1 MRAFK
6 RSELQLSFYLSCLLT
21 QPCLQLSGTVEF
33 TLRQSVSIRAEKT
46 ADESTTEQKWNKAQD
61 ENVEH
66 GPMESFSSA
75 RTSAKW
81 LPRTSGSLQ
90 MKEGNTDTEPEVPAK
105 QHHHSAF
112 SCESVSSEEEKSRK
126 ELEEAKGKE
135 KRSST
140 RRHFS
145 DEDLAVLEE
154 TFDKIKHPYE
164 FLITKLAND
173 LNTSEQKVQRWF
185 SARRLRW
192 RQERDLEPQ
201 RLLTPQAASSARKH
215 PPSKSSGRKK

>member
-1 MRAFK
+1 M
-6 RSELQLSFYLSCLLT
+6 
-21 QPCLQLSGTVEF
+21 
-33 TLRQSVSIRAEKT
+33 AEKT
-46 ADESTTEQKWNKAQD
+46 ANESTTEQKWNKAQD

-66 GPMESFSSA
+66 GPMEGFSSA

-90 MKEGNTDTEPEVPAK
+90 MKEDNTDTEPVQAAAK
-105 QHHHSAF
+105 QRNLSAF

-126 ELEEAKGKE
+126 EPEEVKGKE

-140 RRHFS
+140 RKRFS

-192 RQERDLEPQ
+192 RRERDLEEQPQ
-201 RLLTPQAASSARKH
+201 KLLTPQATSSARKH